1 MAPKLR
7 AAAPAGVLPGD
18 PREVD
23 DFVRGMPPRL
33 ELIYRLKVLVLR
45 PSQEADALADKAERV
60 GMGAIARRPG
70 RSLRLANAEGDVG

>member
-33 ELIYRLKVLVLR
+33 ELIYRLVLR